1 MFAAQTTQQMWT
13 LKGVT
18 TCGQLLYC
26 VPEIFLN
33 EYESN
38 KKFKLKKANVGI
50 SLEIKVCSGLNEEEE
65 IFLQYQAAPR

>member
-1 MFAAQTTQQMWT
+1 MFAAQTTQQMCSTERSHNMWPT
-13 LKGVT
+13 IVL
-18 TCGQLLYC
+18 CSWD
-26 VPEIFLN
+26 FLN

-38 KKFKLKKANVGI
+38 KKFKLKKANLGI